1 MKATLTTLCMAL
13 LAAQGYAQVTTGSL
27 SGFVWD
33 PNRRPVPGAAL
44 KVSDRMHSLVR
55 PVTTDNAGFYRLAE
69 MSPSEYEVTVSA
81 AGFQAVTTA
90 EVRVGVGSST
100 RVDFTL
106 QVAGQRTAVEVKA
119 QVRGVQTETADLAA
133 VLDQTTVSN
142 LPLNQRDFLRL
153 GLLTAGVLPPVQDS
167 ELSTR
172 GSFAMHANGGREE
185 FNNYLLDGVD
195 NNDQT
200 NNRYVL
206 QPPIDSIQEFK
217 IATNNYAAEYGRSA
231 AGQVNVLTRGGSN
244 QWHGS
249 VYEYLRNR
257 ALDWPN
263 YFDAGEKAKYIR
275 NQFGAGLG
283 GPAIREKSFFFA
295 SFDGLRARQ
304 GMTRLATVPSAAVRS
319 GDLSGLGGVISDPFT
334 GEPFPQNRIP
344 ANRISPVARQIL
356 SLYPAA
362 NLSGDAGNYLAQ
374 PVSSATQSQFSG
386 RLDQYLTVR
395 DQLTLRYSYGRSD
408 LFEPY
413 AEQSTDVPGFG
424 DYPKDRGHNAMLHH
438 QHTFGPRTTNSLLL
452 GLNRA
457 TRSVQ
462 SQNYQTD
469 VNKLWG
475 VSYLPT
481 QARDYGY
488 PSIGVA
494 GYSLV
499 GDVTQLPIMRTA
511 TTYQAAD
518 VLSLVRQ
525 NHSLK
530 LGGEVRNVR
539 NNGVLDIL
547 SRGSL
552 SFSGDISG
560 SGPSDLLL
568 GYPVFAIQ
576 SRSDNTQTQRTTG
589 YSAFFQDDWKIGPK
603 LTLNLGVR
611 YEFNTPATDP
621 TNRMTVFDLQRMDL
635 VRVGT
640 EGLSRSGI
648 RADRNNLAPRLG
660 FAWSLT
666 PTTVLRGGYGIF
678 YDCGTLMVS
687 SAAYFNPPYFNIYVF
702 FPSAAGLLTLNNP
715 FPTQNGMLPP
725 ASLSSFSPDLTT
737 AYLQHWNL
745 NLQREIKGAGTLSLA
760 YAASK
765 GTHLIRSRDLNQPR
779 PGAGDVGSRSPYPEF
794 SNIFFS
800 ESGANSEYQ
809 SLQASF
815 HRPLS
820 RGATLIGLYTFSKSI
835 DDTSAFLSTT
845 ADKNFPQD
853 SRNFRL
859 DRGLSSFDMT
869 HRATLAVVQKLP
881 GRNRLT
887 RGFQTSGILV
897 IQSGQPFTPLLQFDN
912 SNTGNTGGNFGS
924 DHPNVLRNPALS
936 NPSPDRWFDTSAF
949 AVPEQYTFGN
959 AGRNIV
965 RGPGL
970 ATVDVSLSRQFTLAE
985 RGSLQF
991 QAQAFN
997 LLNRANFDLPEHFA
1011 DAPATFGKIFSAKAP
1026 RQVQFSLRFSF

>member
-1 MKATLTTLCMAL
+1 VMGATLQA
-13 LAAQGYAQVTTGSL
+13 V
-27 SGFVWD
+27 
-33 PNRRPVPGAAL
+33 
-44 KVSDRMHSLVR
+44 DRIHSLVR
-55 PVTTDNAGFYRLAE
+55 TVRTDSSGYYRLAD
-69 MSPSEYEVTVSA
+69 MPPAEYEMTVSA
-81 AGFQAVTTA
+81 AGFQSVTKA
-90 EVRVGVGSST
+90 EVHVGIDSST
-100 RVDFTL
+100 RVDFAL
-106 QVAGQRTAVEVKA
+106 EVAAQRTAVEVSA
-119 QVRGVQTETADLAA
+119 QVRSVQTETSDLAA
-133 VLDQTTVSN
+133 VLDQATVNN
-142 LPLNQRDFLRL
+142 LPLNQRDFLQL

-185 FNNYLLDGVD
+185 FNNFLLDGVD

-206 QPPIDSIQEFK
+206 QPSLDSIQEFK
-217 IATNNYAAEYGRSA
+217 IATNSYAAEYGRSA
-231 AGQVNVLTRGGSN
+231 AGQVNVLTRSGSN
-244 QWHGS
+244 QWHGFG
-249 VYEYLRNR
+249 YEYLRNR
-257 ALDWPN
+257 VLDWPN
-263 YFDAGEKAKYIR
+263 YFDSGEKAKYIR

-283 GPAIREKSFFFA
+283 GPAVRKKSFFFA
-295 SFDGLRARQ
+295 TFDGLRSRQ
-304 GMTRLATVPSAAVRS
+304 GITRLATVPPTALRS
-319 GDLSGLGGVISDPFT
+319 GDLSNLGDVIVDPFT
-334 GEPFPQNRIP
+334 GAPFPGNRIP
-344 ANRISPVARQIL
+344 ASRISPVAQQIL
-356 SLYPAA
+356 SLFPAA
-362 NLSGDAGNYLAQ
+362 NLPGDAGNYLAQ
-374 PVSSATQSQFSG
+374 PVASATQSQFSG
-386 RLDQYLTVR
+386 RLDQYLTAR

-413 AEQSTDVPGFG
+413 AEQSNDVPGFG
-424 DYPKDRGHNAMLHH
+424 DYPKDRGHNALVHH
-438 QHTFGPRTTNSLLL
+438 QRTFGPRTTNSFLL

-457 TRSVQ
+457 TRSIL

-469 VNKLWG
+469 VNRLWG

-494 GYSLV
+494 GYSPV
-499 GDVTQLPIMRTA
+499 GDVTQLPIVRTA
-511 TTYQAAD
+511 ATYQVAD

-525 NHSLK
+525 NHSFK

-539 NNGVLDIL
+539 NNGVMDIL

-552 SFSGDISG
+552 AFSGDISG
-560 SGPSDLLL
+560 SGISDLLL
-568 GYPVFAIQ
+568 GYPVLGIQ
-576 SRSDNTQTQRTTG
+576 SRSDNTQTQRTMG
-589 YSAFFQDDWKIGPK
+589 YSGYLQDDWKILPK

-621 TNRMTVFDLQRMDL
+621 TNRMTIFDLQKMDL
-635 VRVGT
+635 VQVGT
-640 EGLSRSGI
+640 GGMSRSGI
-648 RADRNNLAPRLG
+648 QPDHNNFAPRVG
-660 FAWSLT
+660 FAWSLS
-666 PTTVLRGGYGIF
+666 PATVLRGGYGIF

-702 FPSAAGLLTLNNP
+702 FPSEAGLLTLNNP
-715 FPTQNGMLPP
+715 FPTKNGMLPP

-745 NLQREIKGAGTLSLA
+745 NLQHEVRGTGTLSLA

-779 PGAGDVGSRSPYPEF
+779 PGPGDVRSRSPYPEF
-794 SNIFFS
+794 SNIFFA

-815 HRPLS
+815 HRPFS

-853 SRNFRL
+853 SRNFRA

-869 HRATLAVVQKLP
+869 HRATLALVQKLP

-887 RGFQTSGILV
+887 RGFQTSSILV

-924 DHPNVLRNPALS
+924 DHPNVFRNPALS
-936 NPSPDRWFDTSAF
+936 NPTPDRWFDTSAF
-949 AVPEQYTFGN
+949 AVPPPYTFGN
-959 AGRNIV
+959 AGRNIL

-970 ATVDVSLSRQFTLAE
+970 ATVDVSLSRQLALSE
-985 RGSLQF
+985 RNSLQF

-1011 DAPATFGKIFSAKAP
+1011 DVSATFGKVFSAKAP
-1026 RQVQFSLRFSF
+1026 RQLQFSLRFSF